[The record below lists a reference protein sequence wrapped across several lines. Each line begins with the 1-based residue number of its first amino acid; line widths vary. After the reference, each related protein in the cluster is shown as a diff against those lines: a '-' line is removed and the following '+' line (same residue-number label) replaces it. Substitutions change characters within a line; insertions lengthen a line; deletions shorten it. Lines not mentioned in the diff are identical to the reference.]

1 MPNLPSSRRAFGT
14 PFKSNVSRLMSRILV
29 LIALACLASP
39 AAAQSD
45 GSQFTIM
52 AGFKLG
58 KLTLGQI
65 TKSLGPSKL
74 IESGDGGEYE
84 AKICYRAPTGL
95 VHFLSGEMGRPDH
108 TLVGFG
114 VSIDDE
120 TQPCPTFPTDHVPK
134 TLNLAGLRLGQSR
147 AEFSR
152 AVKQKIEWNG
162 NIGRTFFESKRP
174 MTPTEL
180 DKLYPDFKAATLA
193 RQEQNYFDV
202 GVSVIGTFSGDK
214 MTGFKVWKVETF

>member
-1 MPNLPSSRRAFGT
+1 MY
-14 PFKSNVSRLMSRILV
+14 RILV

-39 AAAQSD
+39 AASQSD

-52 AGFKLG
+52 ADFELG

-74 IESGDGGEYE
+74 VESGDAGEYE

-95 VHFLSGEMGRPDH
+95 VHFLSGEMGGPNH
-108 TLVGFG
+108 KLLGFG
-114 VSIDDE
+114 VSVDDE
-120 TQPCPTFPTDHVPK
+120 TQACPVFPTDHVPK

-147 AEFSR
+147 AQFSR
-152 AVKQKIEWNG
+152 AVKQKIEWDG
-162 NIGRTFFESKRP
+162 NIGRAFIESKRP

-180 DKLYPDFKAATLA
+180 DKRTSGFKTATLA
-193 RQEQNYFDV
+193 GQVFH
-202 GVSVIGTFSGDK
+202 
-214 MTGFKVWKVETF
+214 